1 MEESGRL
8 VATGAGDGSTSIL
21 ELAEGLVSN
30 SKLDRNKASDMFER
44 WGAQWLKL
52 KKTRAQV

>member
-1 MEESGRL
+1 M
-8 VATGAGDGSTSIL
+8 ATGAGDGSTSIL